1 MGRKKKQGVKLE
13 VFSFSLDPRTIEG
26 MDKIIAAKGFESRS
40 SFVEL
45 ILRTHILEVI
55 KDGKI

>member
-1 MGRKKKQGVKLE
+1 MGRRKKEGKLE
-13 VFSFSLDPRTIEG
+13 VFSFTLNPRTIEG
-26 MDKIIAAKGFESRS
+26 MDKIIKSKGFESRS

-45 ILRTHILEVI
+45 ILRTHILGMI

>member
-1 MGRKKKQGVKLE
+1 MPRKKKEGVKLE
-13 VFSFSLDPRTIEG
+13 IYSFALDPRTIVG
-26 MDKIIAAKGFESRS
+26 VDRVVKAKGFESRS

-45 ILRTHILEVI
+45 ILRTHILGMI